1 MQFFYGPTGTVR
13 LTFSLLSRTTHAR
26 VTNLGLLAQIKY
38 LIAVTLHWE
47 EGTMREG
54 ERFKEKL
61 NTPTAAGPLSVL
73 SYPHH
78 PHSLPHHHPPSSTT
92 AGSYGSSHPS
102 SCTFYG
108 EDGPHNP
115 SAGNGNAHY
124 YWDQVLQSLA
134 TPTSSGAHRP

>member
-1 MQFFYGPTGTVR
+1 M
-13 LTFSLLSRTTHAR
+13 
-26 VTNLGLLAQIKY
+26 
-38 LIAVTLHWE
+38 IAVTLHWE
-47 EGTMREG
+47 EGAMREG

-61 NTPTAAGPLSVL
+61 YTPTAAGPLSVL

-78 PHSLPHHHPPSSTT
+78 PHSLPHHSSTT
-92 AGSYGSSHPS
+92 AGAYGSSHPS

-115 SAGNGNAHY
+115 AAGNGNNNAHY

-134 TPTSSGAHRP
+134 TPTSGAHHP